1 MADNKLIKTNVGD
14 QVLTRI
20 DELCSVG
27 FTMPKDYS
35 YVNAIKMS
43 MLKLQDVKDKFG
55 KPALEVCTPT
65 SIQTALFKMATKGLN
80 AALNQCYFIVRGNT
94 LCCDESYF
102 GKMLMVRRL
111 YPNYIPTPVVIRE
124 GDVFEFGITPSNGMR
139 YIIKHE
145 QSFENIDK
153 GFIGAY
159 MYLPNGNLF
168 IMTKKQIMTAW
179 SKSSSKEQ
187 SVHKQFEEKMI
198 SKTII
203 NSGLNSIINSTPEYN
218 IADAE
223 SENEDEPTNQTK
235 QEFSDFED
243 MSADVTNEQTN
254 EEPAKIEQHTQVK
267 EVENFAGD
275 APQDAE
281 PKTKGKGKAKVVEEK
296 MEEPQ
301 PPIDNKI
308 IDDMDF

>member
-43 MLKLQDVKDKFG
+43 MLKLQDVKDKFD

-102 GKMLMVRRL
+102 GKILMVRRL
-111 YPNYIPTPVVIRE
+111 HPNYMPTPVVIRE
-124 GDVFEFGITPSNGMR
+124 GDVFEYGIDAASGKK
-139 YIIKHE
+139 YVIKHE
-145 QSFENIDK
+145 QKFENIDK
-153 GFIGAY
+153 GFVGAY
-159 MYLPNGNLF
+159 MYLPDGGLY

-179 SKSSSKEQ
+179 SKSSSREQ
-187 SVHKQFEEKMI
+187 SVHKQFDEKMVE
-198 SKTII
+198 KTVI
-203 NSGLNSIINSTPEYN
+203 NTGLNSIINSTPEYQVAEDMIN
-218 IADAE
+218 GEGDDAQ
-223 SENEDEPTNQTK
+223 SQDIPNENTIEQGYSDFDDVTEPTATTPAQTT
-235 QEFSDFED
+235 E
-243 MSADVTNEQTN
+243 
-254 EEPAKIEQHTQVK
+254 
-267 EVENFAGD
+267 
-275 APQDAE
+275 
-281 PKTKGKGKAKVVEEK
+281 
-296 MEEPQ
+296 
-301 PPIDNKI
+301 PPIPNADSVAETTHPKENVD
-308 IDDMDF
+308 DDMEF